1 MVATM
6 AQAASSAYYL
16 ESQRSYR
23 HPTEYYTAAGE
34 EPDGVWF
41 NPGGLLGLDD
51 ARKIDSKAFHRLYN
65 GFDPETGDKLT
76 RNAGSDNRSPGLDIT
91 FSADKSVSALWAI
104 ADPDLRIRLEKAHN
118 AAARSALQDIFV
130 KECSYTRT
138 RGGGADGNI
147 EVIPAHM
154 LGAMFQHG
162 TSRAN
167 DPQLHTHCVIFNA
180 VQTESDGKWR
190 ALHQKPLYLW
200 IKAAGACYRSYLASN
215 LVELGIDVERY
226 GKDNAYVR
234 IKSIPEELEKLWSKR
249 NSEIVAAAAEMGFE
263 TGDNSNLAQML
274 RIKTRDPKRGD
285 QDPEVR
291 HARWRQECEQLY
303 ECAGLVLSAFE
314 KAEDITPD
322 RIREWAEKLDE
333 LPHVLTRLQAVF
345 RTPELAEAIY
355 NLHDPAFGTLRP
367 EAVET
372 AIQRVIRNP
381 DLVALDREPRTAESI
396 AGLSHTVPLS
406 TRHTLEAEQETRDFA
421 RALSQNPGFALPADA
436 IERKIEQ
443 LQKEGYPISDEQT
456 AAIRYVTGRTGAV
469 SIIEGAAGSGKT
481 TTIRPIVDL
490 YREHGYNFIA
500 TAIPWRTAVE
510 LANDCEIPPHSAERL
525 LKLASNDKLHLD
537 EKSIVIVE
545 EAGMLPTRHT
555 HRILKL
561 AQEHGAKVILLGD
574 TQQQQPIE
582 AGPGLRLVHDVVGS
596 HRVDTMRRQI
606 ADAEDILRD
615 IYGLSP
621 DDAIAQAPR
630 LTPHQ
635 LHDVLRA
642 CDPYDPQSTVRSWQ
656 IAASEDFRN
665 GNAREAIEAY
675 HRRDRIH
682 FRATA
687 ESTVT
692 KLVDDWHDFT
702 RNNPDKS
709 CVVLART
716 HKEIELLSMQM
727 RERILADQDDPK
739 SAVVRVSR
747 GEGKKREYYDL
758 EIRTG
763 DQLRVG
769 ASALEKQL
777 YTGTLLTVED
787 ISVHGAP
794 THHEPRV
801 LITARDDRRRRLTF
815 YHDEIRDF
823 YGNIRLDHG
832 FALTMTS
839 AQGTTVDRAF
849 VLADDAPARE
859 TIYPAATRHR
869 ERLDIYIAR
878 DGILN
883 RIKSNL
889 PDGGADPHH
898 EITEQDVL
906 DHLASR
912 WSRHNPKEAA
922 TDYTSDELL
931 QEMLA
936 RRRPAGSTHDRD
948 GRPDTPSPRPQDDRP
963 GPSARPAINDNSHT
977 LFAWASKQLRQ
988 TALDLRYGHTA
999 AMVAQG
1005 RREVLAAYDHLR
1017 ERART
1022 EDQPVALSAE
1032 FRNTLFRQAQV
1043 LKTAAPFLEQP
1054 EKFHDLL
1061 QRRGSIQPAD
1071 LQEFAAQYDRARSA
1085 QHAARN
1091 HAAQTASESVEL
1103 HEATT
1108 ATEPQPDPLSEQLAK
1123 PLHEAA
1129 QQTRS
1134 LPSAGELSRQLAARA
1149 QDVCELHLPH
1159 GKREG
1164 DQWHAATVRGGSGQT
1179 IRVNLAGPNAGKWQD
1194 TKTGARGDLLDLIRQ
1209 SCRHDTLGQ
1218 AMREATNFLGRAD
1231 SPRVLQ
1237 AAAASPAERAD
1248 ADARRLQALYDAAPA
1263 IAPDSAAARFL
1274 DSHGLDIADAAHLRF
1289 QERAF
1294 YLQGDDLRQTPA
1306 ILAPLTTADGSLK
1319 GIQRIFITQDGNE
1332 LPRGERPT
1340 SHADAPEGTL
1350 TWFGDRSAQ
1359 HLVLCESVP
1368 EAITLLG
1375 ALDAREREKV
1385 AVAALPHGIDPA
1397 DAPLPD
1403 RLRTLLLLQSPSPQA
1418 ARALRTLQDRHADD
1432 PINIDRIHTSEQ
1444 TLSSIHHMHGRDGV
1458 RPFLQPIADAL
1469 DRAQIVEIRNELHR
1483 DWKAHTAAAKT
1494 ASVRSFY
1501 LPGHDDLVQR
1511 VRALRND
1518 PRAGALSSDD
1528 LTQFDK
1534 ILYNHQRNTKASEH
1548 VRHYL
1553 RELKPCLTQLRRL
1566 HHFSRGTNTDLKD
1579 LPDYPDWAKTAERFL
1594 ADGQTIL
1601 NNRTEYGACLDHI
1614 PAAWKNIRA
1623 GLQDLAKG
1631 LHCDPDTVIHRHSAI
1646 QLPPLTRTPLGSAND
1661 IQASADYRN
1670 LRRQWHDHID
1680 AAVSENTHP
1689 YQLDGH
1695 AALLHRMTE
1704 LRDLP
1709 LPAST
1714 QEALGSVLEHH
1725 AHFRRAPDN
1734 IEAYFREVDD
1744 TFDTLRVI
1752 HENAQPE
1759 AGITAHRLATR
1770 MGWTETAFRLAEAGK
1785 AMLADQER
1793 YKIVLDENPVLIDRI
1808 RDSVYRLNTAFGEKQ
1823 PSLEQQERHEALQ
1836 QTETI
1841 QTETIH
1847 TKRSFKP

>member
-1 MVATM
+1 MS
-6 AQAASSAYYL
+6 QAASSAYYL
-16 ESQRSYR
+16 ESQRSFR
-23 HPTEYYTAAGE
+23 HPTEYYTAGE

-41 NPGGLLGLDD
+41 NPNSLLGLNDTK
-51 ARKIDSKAFHRLYN
+51 KIDSAAFHRLYN
-65 GFDPETGDKLT
+65 GFDPETGQKLT
-76 RNAGSDNRSPGLDIT
+76 QNAGKERRSPGLDIT

-104 ADPDLRIRLEKAHN
+104 ADPDLRTRLEEAHN
-118 AAARSALQDIFV
+118 AAARSALQEVFV

-138 RGGGADGNI
+138 RDGGSSTEGTI
-147 EVIPAHM
+147 HVIPAKM

-162 TSRAN
+162 TSRTN

-215 LVELGIDVERY
+215 LAELGINVERH

-234 IKSIPEELEKLWSKR
+234 IKSMPEDLEKLWSKR
-249 NSEIVAAAAEMGFE
+249 TADIHQVAAEMGLDTSE
-263 TGDNSNLAQML
+263 GASIPQSVKTM
-274 RIKTRDPKRGD
+274 TRDSKRGD

-291 HARWRQECEQLY
+291 HQRWQQECEQLY
-303 ECAGLVLSAFE
+303 ECASLVLSVFE
-314 KAEDITPD
+314 KPEDITPD

-367 EAVET
+367 EAIESAV
-372 AIQRVIRNP
+372 QRVIRNP
-381 DLVALDREPRTAESI
+381 DLVALDKEPRTAESI

-406 TRHTLEAEQETRDFA
+406 TRHTLEAEQETRNFA
-421 RALSQNPGFALPADA
+421 RALSQDPGFALPAQA

-537 EKSIVIVE
+537 EKSIIIVE

-621 DDAIAQAPR
+621 DAAIAQAPR
-630 LTPHQ
+630 LTPDQ
-635 LHDVLRA
+635 LHDVHRA
-642 CDPYDPQSTVRSWQ
+642 CDPYDPQSTVRPWQ
-656 IAASEDFRN
+656 IAASEDFKN

-682 FRATA
+682 FRATP

-727 RERILADQDDPK
+727 RERILQDQADPK

-769 ASALEKQL
+769 ANAREKQL

-787 ISVHGAP
+787 IAVHGAP

-878 DGILN
+878 DAILG
-883 RIKSNL
+883 RIRSNL
-889 PDGGADPHH
+889 PDGGADPQH

-931 QEMLA
+931 HEMLA
-936 RRRPAGSTHDRD
+936 RRSPAAATHDRD
-948 GRPDTPSPRPQDDRP
+948 EPTGAPSPRPQDDRP
-963 GPSARPAINDNSHT
+963 GPSPRPAINDNSHT
-977 LFAWASKQLRQ
+977 LFAWASKQLRR

-1017 ERART
+1017 ERARN
-1022 EDQPVALSAE
+1022 EARPVALSQE
-1032 FRNTLFRQAQV
+1032 FSNTLFRQAQV

-1054 EKFHDLL
+1054 ERFHDLL
-1061 QRRGSIQPAD
+1061 QRRGSIQAAD
-1071 LQEFAAQYDRARSA
+1071 LQEFAAQYDRARKA
-1085 QHAARN
+1085 QHTARN
-1091 HAAQTASESVEL
+1091 APARTESESVEL
-1103 HEATT
+1103 PDAAPATRT
-1108 ATEPQPDPLSEQLAK
+1108 QDDPPAEELAK

-1134 LPSAGELSRQLAARA
+1134 LPRAAELSKELAVRA
-1149 QDVCELHLPH
+1149 QDVCERYLPH
-1159 GKREG
+1159 GKRQG
-1164 DQWHAATVRGGSGQT
+1164 DQWHAATLQGGAGRA

-1194 TKTGARGDLLDLIRQ
+1194 TRTGARGDLLDLIRQ
-1209 SCRHDTLGQ
+1209 SYQYDTLGQ
-1218 AMREATNFLGRAD
+1218 AMRDATSFLGRAP
-1231 SPRVLQ
+1231 SPAVLQ
-1237 AAAASPAERAD
+1237 AASSSAAERAD
-1248 ADARRLQALYDAAPA
+1248 ADARRVQALYDAAPP
-1263 IAPDSAAARFL
+1263 IAPESAAGRFL
-1274 DSHGLDIADAAHLRF
+1274 HRHGVDIGDTAQLRF

-1294 YLQGDDLRQTPA
+1294 YLHGDDLRRAPA

-1319 GIQRIFITQDGNE
+1319 GIQRVFITADGQE
-1332 LPRGERPT
+1332 LPHGQRPT

-1350 TWFGDRSAQ
+1350 TWFGDREAR

-1368 EAITLLG
+1368 EAITVLG
-1375 ALDAREREKV
+1375 ALEPGEREKV
-1385 AVAALPHGIDPA
+1385 AVAALPSGVGPA
-1397 DAPLPD
+1397 DVELPD
-1403 RLRTLLLLQSPSPQA
+1403 HTQTLLIVHRASPAADQAWRTLK
-1418 ARALRTLQDRHADD
+1418 DRHFDTPVALERVSTEGEDLAT
-1432 PINIDRIHTSEQ
+1432 ILRAG
-1444 TLSSIHHMHGRDGV
+1444 GRDGV
-1458 RPFLQPIADAL
+1458 RPFLQPIANAL
-1469 DRAQIVEIRNELHR
+1469 HRSEVFAVRNELHR
-1483 DWKAHTAAAKT
+1483 DWKTHIAAAD
-1494 ASVRSFY
+1494 AACVRPFY
-1501 LPGHDDLVQR
+1501 LPDHEDLMQR
-1511 VRALRND
+1511 FRVLRDD
-1518 PRAGALSSDD
+1518 PRAQYLSSND
-1528 LTQFDK
+1528 LAHFDK
-1534 ILYNHQRNTKASEH
+1534 ALKSHELNAKAVDQLH
-1548 VRHYL
+1548 GYIDR
-1553 RELKPCLTQLRRL
+1553 LKPCLADLRYLKNVARA
-1566 HHFSRGTNTDLKD
+1566 TNTDLED
-1579 LPDYPDWAKTAERFL
+1579 VPDYPEWRRTAERLL
-1594 ADGQTIL
+1594 ADGQTVL
-1601 NNRTEYGACLDHI
+1601 QDRNTYRACLDHI
-1614 PAAWKNIRA
+1614 PGAWDKVRNAVR
-1623 GLQDLAKG
+1623 DLANQ
-1631 LHCDPDTVIHRHSAI
+1631 LDPDTASVVHRHAAI
-1646 QLPPLTRTPLGSAND
+1646 ELPPLTRTPLGPAEE
-1661 IQASADYRN
+1661 IEADAGYRM
-1670 LRRQWHDHID
+1670 LRRQWHNHID
-1680 AAVSENTHP
+1680 NALSEGIHP

-1695 AALLHRMTE
+1695 APLLDRMAE
-1704 LRDLP
+1704 LRERPL
-1709 LPAST
+1709 LPAAA
-1714 QEALGSVLEHH
+1714 QKALDSVLDHH
-1725 AHFRRAPDN
+1725 AHVRRAPAN
-1734 IEAYFREVDD
+1734 IEAYLEEVAD

-1752 HENAQPE
+1752 EEHAQPE
-1759 AGITAHRLATR
+1759 TGITAHRLATR
-1770 MGWTETAFRLAEAGK
+1770 TGWTDTASRLAEAGK

-1793 YKIVLDENPVLIDRI
+1793 YKIALDENPVLIDRI

-1823 PSLEQQERHEALQ
+1823 PSLEQQERHEAVRQ
-1836 QTETI
+1836 AETI
-1841 QTETIH
+1841 E